1 LLASVPTAIV
11 ACEGCGDDGGNGPVD
26 APITVDID
34 NGSCGDQLRF
44 TGEYV
49 DWDSAEATF
58 CGIFDALFEVQGGN
72 GSMDTTAPNG
82 RFDQCISGTDPVTIL
97 DITPSADDSQCANP
111 PSPYPL
117 GGIAVANA
125 AMLRAGGFWSGRNF
139 TTARE
144 ATLGVTLD
152 PAKAHVFV
160 HVDGPARTISLAAAH
175 GAAQTFSGTA
185 WGPGDTGTDLFFP
198 NVDVGTTALTATG
211 GQTIG
216 TGDIPLVAN
225 KITNVS
231 LKSF

>member
-1 LLASVPTAIV
+1 MMSRLTLLTSLLV
-11 ACEGCGDDGGNGPVD
+11 ACGGCGDDGGNGPID

-82 RFDQCISGTDPVTIL
+82 RFDQCISGTDPVTLL
-97 DITPSADDSQCANP
+97 DITPSADNSQCADP

-144 ATLGVTLD
+144 ASLGVTLD
-152 PAKAHVFV
+152 PAKGHVFV
-160 HVDGPARTISLAAAH
+160 HVDGPARTVALAAAH
-175 GAAQTFSGTA
+175 DAVQTLATG
-185 WGPGDTGTDLFFP
+185 GTDLFFP

-216 TGDIPLVAN
+216 TGDIPVVAN